1 MFLCLI
7 LLFVAL
13 LLIVT
18 ALLIVNLQRRLPVTN
33 GTRCLLLIAHPDDEC
48 MFFTPSIIQLLRQH
62 CKFYVLCVS
71 TGKNFC
77 EFNNFLQFS
86 RKCRRV
92 GPFAQRRVIWI
103 LPRVGYSW
111 HECDFNER
119 WWLVGWTNEMGDRKA
134 STNCSATYRANG
146 HWSCAYVWWKRHKRS
161 SKSYL
166 VFSRPAIFVHKW
178 IGATERSDLRTR
190 NSIIAAQI
198 HWFPGSLPELLFS
211 HIYGS
216 MFAANCMVG
225 YAKAQNPTCM
235 VPILVFTV

>member
-1 MFLCLI
+1 MESAFLLTSSLVFTQFSIQISNNFRKSNERRLRCTDVILTNASTYRLSGNLFILNLHFMLNFSELMFLCLI

-92 GPFAQRRVIWI
+92 GPFAQRRVI
-103 LPRVGYSW
+103 
-111 HECDFNER
+111 
-119 WWLVGWTNEMGDRKA
+119 
-134 STNCSATYRANG
+134 
-146 HWSCAYVWWKRHKRS
+146 
-161 SKSYL
+161 
-166 VFSRPAIFVHKW
+166 
-178 IGATERSDLRTR
+178 
-190 NSIIAAQI
+190 
-198 HWFPGSLPELLFS
+198 
-211 HIYGS
+211 
-216 MFAANCMVG
+216 
-225 YAKAQNPTCM
+225 
-235 VPILVFTV
+235 